1 MYALDGRQRQRKRDL
16 DTRRNAGCSL
26 EFRISRVSPHAGIPS
41 TCSGAR
47 SKSCRGVSR
56 PPFRA
61 ERMALRD
68 FLNLLQQQDGSRRDW
83 RLGHMRLSV
92 PYKGCKVPATAARKA
107 VPARFG
113 HGAALGRP
121 LRLPGAPE
129 RALHALPRRERP
141 AHLLALRP
149 RGPAGPC
156 LGGQPLP
163 AALGQ
168 QALQAL

>member
-1 MYALDGRQRQRKRDL
+1 MGSSHAYIYIYESRLGWSQMGSKR
-16 DTRRNAGCSL
+16 
-26 EFRISRVSPHAGIPS
+26 
-41 TCSGAR
+41 SGAR
-47 SKSCRGVSR
+47 SNGCRGVSR

-68 FLNLLQQQDGSRRDW
+68 FLSLLKQQDGSRRDW
-83 RLGHMRLSV
+83 RLGHMPLSV
-92 PYKGCKVPATAARKA
+92 PFFQLQVPATAARKA

-121 LRLPGAPE
+121 LRLFGAPE
-129 RALHALPRRERP
+129 RALHALCRRARP

-149 RGPAGPC
+149 HGPAGPC